1 MKIVIDEKYDIL
13 FNENINFKELID
25 SHLERYTWELVL
37 GLQPYT
43 PEIRERINS
52 EIDIFLKPYLRNKKI
67 EFLLD

>member
-1 MKIVIDEKYDIL
+1 MEIIIDKKYDIL
-13 FNENINFKELID
+13 FTENINFKKLID
-25 SHLERYTWELVL
+25 SRLEKYMWELD
-37 GLQPYT
+37 T

>member
-1 MKIVIDEKYDIL
+1 MTIVIDEKYDIL

-25 SHLERYTWELVL
+25 SHLERYTWELD
-37 GLQPYT
+37 T